1 MNGTRHPR
9 TRGVLRQELVEPKA
23 EDGRKEH
30 GSALGG
36 GLPAAVKRLA
46 VGGVLDEEGRRGAEL
61 ASGGEPLEKS
71 RDQADQAGPRADRA
85 GGGSKGHDARAQGHQ
100 QDRHGQR
107 LLASRF
113 VAVAA
118 KHHGAKRTD
127 HVGQRERPESQK
139 QSRDAVPGREEKLA
153 DDQGE

>member
-1 MNGTRHPR
+1 MRKA
-9 TRGVLRQELVEPKA
+9 VEVPNSPPA
-23 EDGRKEH
+23 ENPWRSREIKMI
-30 GSALGG
+30 S
-36 GLPAAVKRLA
+36 PAHAPTVRA
-46 VGGVLDEEGRRGAEL
+46 VGAKAMMPV
-61 ASGGEPLEKS
+61 PK
-71 RDQADQAGPRADRA
+71 
-85 GGGSKGHDARAQGHQ
+85 GHQ

-118 KHHGAKRTD
+118 KHHGAERTD